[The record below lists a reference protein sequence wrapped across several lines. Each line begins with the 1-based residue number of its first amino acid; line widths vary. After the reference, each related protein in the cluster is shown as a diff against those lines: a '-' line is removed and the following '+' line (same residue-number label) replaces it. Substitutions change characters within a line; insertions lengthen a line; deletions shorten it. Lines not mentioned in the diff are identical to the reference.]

1 MGYLYF
7 NFQYLLFML
16 PAVALSFIA
25 QIMVKSTFSRYSR
38 VMNRRGMT
46 GAMAAEQVLWANHVP
61 GIQFRHISGNLSD
74 HFDPRSRTI
83 ALSDGV
89 YNPGYHRGR
98 WAWPLTRPATLCS
111 MSRAIGPSGCAAPW
125 CR

>member
-16 PAVALSFIA
+16 PAVALSFID
-25 QIMVKSTFSRYSR
+25 QIMVKSTFNRYSR
-38 VMNRRGMT
+38 VMTRRGMT

-61 GIQFRHISGNLSD
+61 GIQFR
-74 HFDPRSRTI
+74 
-83 ALSDGV
+83 
-89 YNPGYHRGR
+89 
-98 WAWPLTRPATLCS
+98 PLTRPATLCS

>member
-25 QIMVKSTFSRYSR
+25 QIMVKSTFNRYSR

-61 GIQFRHISGNLSD
+61 EPH
-74 HFDPRSRTI
+74 
-83 ALSDGV
+83 
-89 YNPGYHRGR
+89 HR
-98 WAWPLTRPATLCS
+98 LV
-111 MSRAIGPSGCAAPW
+111 
-125 CR
+125 